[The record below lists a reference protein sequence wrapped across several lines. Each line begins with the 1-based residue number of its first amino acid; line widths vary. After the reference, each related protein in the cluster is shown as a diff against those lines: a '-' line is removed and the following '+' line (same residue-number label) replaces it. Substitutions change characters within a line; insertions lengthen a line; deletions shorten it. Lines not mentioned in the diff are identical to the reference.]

1 MVDLM
6 CGTSSRGSQPAE
18 TEAFL
23 AMLDMAGSVPEPK
36 ALAQKLVLLVRDL
49 SGCEATAVRLRVGLD
64 FPYAAFLG
72 FPERFI
78 AMEDALCSTD
88 REGKVIRDDQRRP
101 ILACQCGKVL
111 SGKADP
117 FQAHFTAQGSL
128 IIASHHE
135 LKCQDRT
142 RRCQLVGYETMGL
155 FPIRK
160 DGVTYGLI
168 QCNDTKPGVITAE
181 AVILLEDLANAA
193 AHLLRTIMA

>member
-1 MVDLM
+1 MVDLV
-6 CGTSSRGSQPAE
+6 CGTSGRGSAPLEQ
-18 TEAFL
+18 EAFL

-49 SGCEATAVRLRVGLD
+49 SGCEATAVRLKVGLD

-78 AMEDALCSTD
+78 AMEDELCSTD
-88 REGKVIRDDQRRP
+88 REGKVIRDDQQRP

-117 FQAHFTAQGSL
+117 FQARFTAQGSL

-135 LKCQDRT
+135 LKCKDRT

-155 FPIRK
+155 FPIRME
-160 DGVTYGLI
+160 GVTYGLI
-168 QCNDTKPGVITAE
+168 QCNDARPGMITAE
-181 AVILLEDLANAA
+181 AIVQLEILAHAA
-193 AHLLRTIMA
+193 AHLLQTTMA